1 MPVRAR
7 LRRRIGEALSSPHR
21 RPRFAWPARHAC
33 RVVRAPSFLGYNRR
47 MRILLSN
54 DDGYLAP
61 GLGALYEALKPLA
74 DVTVMAPEQNCS
86 GASNSLT
93 LSRPLSVLRS
103 ANGFYYVNGTP
114 TDSVHIALTGML
126 DHTPDLVVS
135 GINNGQNMG
144 EDTLYS
150 GTVAAATE
158 GIMFGVPAIAFSLV
172 DKDWVHLEDAVRVTT
187 EIVAHYLAHP
197 LPGHPLLNV
206 NIPNLPY
213 EQLGSW
219 RVTRLGKRHPSQPV
233 IRQTNPRGEPIYWI
247 GPSGSARDASEG
259 TDFHAVANGHVSI
272 TPLQLD
278 LTHTQMLP
286 AAHDWARAG
295 SGAS

>member
-1 MPVRAR
+1 MRIACGVHAVR
-7 LRRRIGEALSSPHR
+7 
-21 RPRFAWPARHAC
+21 
-33 RVVRAPSFLGYNRR
+33 RVVRASSFLGYNRR

-61 GLGALYEALKPLA
+61 GLAALYEALKPIA

-172 DKDWVHLEDAVRVTT
+172 DKDWVHLEDAVRVAAG
-187 EIVAHYLAHP
+187 IVAHYLEQP

-213 EQLGSW
+213 EQLRDW
-219 RVTRLGKRHPSQPV
+219 KITRLGKRHPSQPV

-247 GPSGSARDASEG
+247 GPSGTARDASEG

-286 AAHDWARAG
+286 AARDWARAG

>member
-1 MPVRAR
+1 
-7 LRRRIGEALSSPHR
+7 
-21 RPRFAWPARHAC
+21 
-33 RVVRAPSFLGYNRR
+33 
-47 MRILLSN
+47 
-54 DDGYLAP
+54 
-61 GLGALYEALKPLA
+61 
-74 DVTVMAPEQNCS
+74 
-86 GASNSLT
+86 
-93 LSRPLSVLRS
+93 
-103 ANGFYYVNGTP
+103 
-114 TDSVHIALTGML
+114 ML

-172 DKDWVHLEDAVRVTT
+172 DKDWVHLEDATRVAA
-187 EIVAHYLAHP
+187 EIVAHYLERP

-213 EQLGSW
+213 EQLREW
-219 RVTRLGKRHPSQPV
+219 RITRLGKRHPSQPV

-259 TDFHAVANGHVSI
+259 TDFHAVANGFVSI

-278 LTHTQMLP
+278 LTDTAMLP
-286 AAHDWARAG
+286 TACDWVRAG
-295 SGAS
+295 SGTS